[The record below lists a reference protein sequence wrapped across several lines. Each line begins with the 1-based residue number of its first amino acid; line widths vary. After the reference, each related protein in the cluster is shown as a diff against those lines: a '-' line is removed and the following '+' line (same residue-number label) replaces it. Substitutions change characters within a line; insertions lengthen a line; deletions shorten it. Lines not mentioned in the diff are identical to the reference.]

1 MRTAVAALLVAI
13 AITPVAAH
21 AAETASVGGNTFLF
35 VPGESVRIMDVTK
48 PYVPLQV
55 AEIPIQSWEFSHIP
69 MNDGAYLA
77 AMGADNALHILDV
90 TVPYRPVP
98 VSVLPEPVGE
108 ASADVSDVDWARSG
122 ERTFALLSAGDT
134 VHVIEITDPQNPTP
148 VGDIRNGDPRIS
160 VLDETRDSEPFWIG
174 QEPYVLVA
182 GSDAVQVVDFGTPAA
197 PVGVS
202 AIRQGQYGFATIGS
216 LQDIDVVEADG
227 GVYALILGSTS
238 LMVADITDPA
248 HPVHVDTM
256 RYNSLFE
263 VDVLE
268 ADGALYA
275 LIMCVEKIHVIDI
288 LDPDRPVFVSTV
300 PVPTAGVAGIASE
313 GRHWALSVGDSI
325 AAVDITDPWSSV
337 PAYVREGGPPYA
349 PEAVETAV
357 IGGKLYSLTAS
368 VARSTIQI
376 TEITEPDNPVPVA
389 AVVGGQHAH
398 GSIHGPHDVAI
409 AETGGRTYAVVPNIY
424 SNSVAVL
431 DVTDPH
437 SPRIASST
445 DLPVLAA
452 PTSVAV
458 VDIGSS
464 TYAAVTGFYSNGI
477 RLLDITDPRSPS
489 LGVLIRDGQYGFE
502 SVGDPLSV
510 DAVTIDGSSYILVAS
525 YYGNSVQIIDISDP
539 DSPVPAAAVFD
550 GMDGH
555 HLEGAHDIKAVHT
568 GEGTFAVV
576 STAYD
581 SGISVIDITNPR
593 APSTV
598 SHVVDGRDGFD
609 SLNTVQYLDAINHGD
624 RTLVVATSYFDNAVQ
639 LVDITDPGAP
649 APLPSAAQGMDGFDS
664 LIGPAG
670 VSAIR
675 YGSGAYVVVADYFG
689 NGIQVAE
696 ITADGAL
703 RAASTVAAGLD
714 ASLHLATT
722 TGVGSATISGR
733 TYALTAVPSQ
743 DVVQITDIT
752 DPQDPTAVS
761 LIRDGEDGFVMDGPV
776 GIETGFIS
784 GRHYAFVTGLES
796 ESVQVVD
803 ISDPAMPEPLHL
815 MLEDRGWVVE
825 TEFTYVD
832 QTPYIIA
839 GVRTGDTLHVID
851 VSEPSRPDIVA
862 SLPDAV
868 PAIQGLDIIHTAEGV
883 LVIVFS
889 FDHGIMHVIDITDP
903 ANPHR
908 ISAMDGEHLY
918 SVTDVDAI
926 TAGDRTL
933 AVASSY
939 RTDTVSV
946 MDITEPRDPV
956 LLSSVQGRDGGHYLH
971 APESVQVAVI
981 GGGIFIATSNGNDSM
996 QLTDITD
1003 PLHPVAASTPGT
1015 LFGPTTYGVTDV
1027 EIVSVG
1033 SGTYVL
1039 FQTIDENVTML
1050 LDATDP
1056 YNPVALPSIPPL
1068 HHLASFR

>member
-1 MRTAVAALLVAI
+1 MKIAVAALLVA
-13 AITPVAAH
+13 AVFTPVAAH
-21 AAETASVGGNTFLF
+21 AAETASIGDNTFLF
-35 VPGESVRIMDVTK
+35 VPGESVRVMDVTK

-55 AEIPIQSWEFSHIP
+55 AEIPIQSWEFSHVP
-69 MNDGAYLA
+69 MNGGAYLA

-90 TVPYRPVP
+90 TIPYRPVP
-98 VSVLPEPVGE
+98 VSVMQEPAGA
-108 ASADVSDVDWARSG
+108 ASAGVSDVDWARSG
-122 ERTFALLSAGDT
+122 ERTFALLSAGDA
-134 VHVIEITDPQNPTP
+134 VYVIEITDPQNPTL
-148 VGDIRNGDPRIS
+148 VGDIRNGDPLVS
-160 VLDETRDSEPFWIG
+160 ALDEAKDSEPFWIG

-182 GSDAVQVVDFGTPAA
+182 GSDAVQVVDFGEPTA

-202 AIRQGQYGFATIGS
+202 VIQQGQYGFATIGS
-216 LQDIDVVEADG
+216 LQDIDVVEAEG
-227 GVYALILGSTS
+227 GVYALILGATS

-268 ADGALYA
+268 AEGSLYA
-275 LIMCVEKIHVIDI
+275 LIMCVEKIHVIDM
-288 LDPDRPVFVSTV
+288 LDPDHPVFVSTI

-325 AAVDITDPWSSV
+325 AAVDITDPWSPA
-337 PAYVREGGPPYA
+337 PAYVREGGPSYA

-376 TEITEPDNPVPVA
+376 TEITDPGNPIPVA

-409 AETGGRTYAVVPNIY
+409 AETNGRTYAVVPNIY

-431 DVTDPH
+431 DVTDPR
-437 SPRIASST
+437 SPRIVSST

-452 PTSVAV
+452 PTSAAV

-510 DAVTIDGSSYILVAS
+510 DAVTIDGSPHILVAS
-525 YYGNSVQIIDISDP
+525 YYGNSVQIIDVSNP
-539 DSPVPAAAVFD
+539 DSPVPVAAVFD
-550 GMDGH
+550 GVDGH

-576 STAYD
+576 STSRD
-581 SGISVIDITNPR
+581 SGISVIDITNPSS
-593 APSTV
+593 PSAV

-609 SLNTVQYLDAINHGD
+609 SLNTVQYLDAVNHGD
-624 RTLVVATSYFDNAVQ
+624 RALVVATSYFDNAVQ

-649 APLPSAAQGMDGFDS
+649 VPLPSAAQGQDGFDS
-664 LIGPAG
+664 LIGPTS
-670 VSAIR
+670 VSAVR
-675 YGSGAYVVVADYFG
+675 YGAETYVVVADYFG
-689 NGIQVAE
+689 NGIQIAE
-696 ITADGAL
+696 ITSDGAL

-714 ASLHLATT
+714 ASLHLATS
-722 TGVGSATISGR
+722 TGVESATVSGR
-733 TYALTAVPSQ
+733 TYALTATPSQ

-752 DPQDPTAVS
+752 DPRSPTVVS
-761 LIRDGEDGFVMDGPV
+761 LIRDGEGGFVMDDPV
-776 GIETGFIS
+776 GIETGSVS
-784 GRHYAFVTGLES
+784 GRHYAFVIGVES
-796 ESVQVVD
+796 ESIQVVD

-815 MLEDRGWVVE
+815 MRDGLGWVVE

-832 QTPYIIA
+832 QTPYLIA
-839 GVRTGDTLHVID
+839 GARTGDMLYIID
-851 VSEPSRPDIVA
+851 VGDPSRPDIVA
-862 SLPDAV
+862 SMPDAV
-868 PAIQGLDIIHTAEGV
+868 PAIQGLDVIHAGEGV
-883 LVIVFS
+883 LVIAFS
-889 FDHGIMHVIDITDP
+889 FNHGVMHIIDITDP

-908 ISAMDGEHLY
+908 ISSMDGEHLY

-926 TAGDRTL
+926 TTEDRTL

-939 RTDTVSV
+939 QTDTVSV
-946 MDITEPRDPV
+946 VDITDPRDPV
-956 LLSSVQGRDGGHYLH
+956 LLSSFQGRDGGHYLH
-971 APESVQVAVI
+971 GPESVQVAAI
-981 GGGIFIATSNGNDSM
+981 GDGIFIATSNGNDSM

-1003 PLHPVAASTPGT
+1003 PLRPVAASTPGT
-1015 LFGPTTYGVTDV
+1015 LFGSTTYGVTDV
-1027 EIVSVG
+1027 EIVSIG

-1039 FQTIDENVTML
+1039 FQTIDENVTMI

-1056 YNPVALPSIPPL
+1056 YGPVALPPIPPL
-1068 HHLASFR
+1068 HHLTSFQ